1 MSTLISYRSPIHS
14 YVPISHIFIYFI
26 IIIYLL
32 FRHHTVMMGLNI
44 LSRDFPQLGSEIR
57 VSIALILLYI
67 QLLIYSVTSFIFSTI
82 VIQMPKKFS
91 WIKILIKEINDTKNI
106 LMQIPEVAVV
116 IKDKYPK
123 AKFHFLVICFQDLAN
138 IYSVCI

>member
-32 FRHHTVMMGLNI
+32 FRHHTVMMGLNY
-44 LSRDFPQLGSEIR
+44 
-57 VSIALILLYI
+57 IALILLYI

-91 WIKILIKEINDTKNI
+91 WVKILIKEINDTKNI